1 MTSGSHTQR
10 LLACLEAF
18 AHQEDGAFRR
28 DDWPALAEI
37 LQRELAVVHGLV
49 DAQSSEQPNDALSV
63 RVDQVQLRL
72 HRLEREIVQA
82 KRRHQAELAE
92 LNATARRLRTI
103 GSSYAR
109 PIDSGLGLTHDA
121 AA

>member
-1 MTSGSHTQR
+1 MTAGSHTQR
-10 LLACLEAF
+10 LLACIEAF
-18 AHQEDGAFRR
+18 SHQEDGALRR

-49 DAQSSEQPNDALSV
+49 DAQSSEQPNDALLA
-63 RVDQVQLRL
+63 RVNEVQLRL
-72 HRLEREIVQA
+72 HRLAEEIVQA
-82 KRRHQAELAE
+82 KRRHQGELDE
-92 LNATARRLRTI
+92 LNATARHLRAI

-109 PIDSGLGLTHDA
+109 PLDSGLGMAHDA